1 MSHALRKV
9 FREILEARRAVRTAS
24 ASNPVSVRLAAGLGY
39 EAAMLAGSVAA
50 LEVLGSPDLVLLSST
65 DLADQTR
72 RLCRVAEIPILI
84 DADHGY
90 GNALNVMRTVE
101 EIAGAGAAGITI
113 EDTDL
118 PAKYARDAGDSLI
131 PLEEGLDK
139 LRAAMLARSDSG
151 LVVCA
156 RTSAA
161 RIAGT
166 EEVIRRVRAYEEAK
180 PDAIF
185 LSGISG
191 PDQLQAIVDAV
202 SLPVILGAAG
212 PQLCDEELLRGMG
225 VSLWL
230 QGHAPSVEAIH
241 AMQETYS
248 RMKKNAVGGEMKSL
262 TSDALVKD
270 LVKAKRYAS
279 WMHEYMKA
287 TSKFG

>member
-1 MSHALRKV
+1 MSHTLRKA
-9 FREILEARRAVRTAS
+9 FRDILEARRAVRTAS
-24 ASNPVSVRLAAGLGY
+24 VSNPASVRLAAGLGY

-101 EIAGAGAAGITI
+101 DLAGAGAAGITI

-118 PAKYARDAGDSLI
+118 PQKYAQSAGDSLI

-139 LRAAMLARSDSG
+139 LRAALQARKDSG
-151 LVVCA
+151 IVICA

-166 EEVIRRVRAYEEAK
+166 EEAIRRVRAYEAAG

-191 PDQLQAIVDAV
+191 AEQLRAIVSAV

-212 PQLCDEELLRGMG
+212 PQLCDEEVLRGIG

-241 AMQETYS
+241 SMQKTYS
-248 RMKKNAVGGEMKSL
+248 RMKQNAAGGEMKSL
-262 TSDALVKD
+262 TSDELVKD
-270 LVKAKRYAS
+270 LVKAKRYAA
-279 WMHEYMKA
+279 WMNEYMKA